1 MDLLNQL
8 RDDAGKIVDG
18 AEPELLNAVEGL
30 VGGDSL
36 TKVVVALVD
45 RLESKIPGLV
55 NPVVEPAP
63 APVMPVAPVASVA
76 PVAPVELDTPAS
88 PVADVAALQ
97 AELAQAQAQV
107 AALQSTL
114 TPAPAAAPTVSD
126 TTIPVVTP
134 A

>member
-55 NPVVEPAP
+55 NPAVEPAL
-63 APVMPVAPVASVA
+63 APVMPVAPVA
-76 PVAPVELDTPAS
+76 PVAPAGPAA
-88 PVADVAALQ
+88 PADPQLAVLE
-97 AELAQAQAQV
+97 AELAKAQAQV

-114 TPAPAAAPTVSD
+114 TPAPAAAPAVSD
-126 TTIPVVTP
+126 TTMVIP

>member
-55 NPVVEPAP
+55 NPAVEPTLT
-63 APVMPVAPVASVA
+63 PVMPVAPVA
-76 PVAPVELDTPAS
+76 PVAPEQ
-88 PVADVAALQ
+88 VAVLE
-97 AELAQAQAQV
+97 AELAKAQAQV

-114 TPAPAAAPTVSD
+114 TPAPAAAPAVSD
-126 TTIPVVTP
+126 TTIPMVIP